1 MNLLISA
8 CLMGVKCRYDG
19 KTKPLPCLKQLM
31 DEYTLIPVCPEVLG
45 GLPTPRVP
53 AERIGDKVIT
63 QDGRD
68 VTANYEQGAQ
78 EALRMAQMTG
88 CQTALLKERS
98 PSCGSGTIY
107 DGSFSGALCPGDGV
121 CGALLKKHGIQ
132 VLGESRV
139 QELLPDQLTV
149 RRADA
154 ADAAALAELALELW
168 PEHELAAMTEEM
180 SGFLAQE
187 ECALFLLMCGGQ
199 PAGFAQCQL
208 RHDYVEGTESSPVG
222 YLEGIYVRESYRL
235 QSGAR
240 KLLAAC
246 ESWARA
252 KGCSEFASDC
262 ELDNTQSLA
271 FHLRAGFEEANRIIC
286 FVRKL

>member
-19 KTKPLPCLKQLM
+19 KTKPLGCLKQLM

-53 AERIGDKVIT
+53 AERIGDRVIT

-88 CQTALLKERS
+88 CTTALLKERS

-107 DGSFSGALCPGDGV
+107 DGTFSGALCPGDGV
-121 CGALLKKHGIQ
+121 CGALLKENGIN

-139 QELLPDQLTV
+139 HELLRLSV
-149 RRADA
+149 RRASK
-154 ADAAALAELALELW
+154 ADAPVLAELALELW
-168 PEHELAAMTEEM
+168 PDHTLDELTEEM
-180 SGFLAQE
+180 VGFLADE
-187 ECALFLLMCGGQ
+187 ECALFLLMAGSE

-222 YLEGIYVRESYRL
+222 YLEGVYVRSAFRK
-235 QSGAR
+235 QNGAR
-240 KLLAAC
+240 RLLAAC
-246 ESWARA
+246 EDWARQM
-252 KGCSEFASDC
+252 GCSEFASDC
-262 ELDNTQSLA
+262 ELDNAQSLA
-271 FHLRAGFEEANRIIC
+271 FHLHAGFREANRIIC
-286 FVRKL
+286 FAKKL

>member
-68 VTANYEQGAQ
+68 VTRNYEQGAQ

-88 CQTALLKERS
+88 CTTALLRERS
-98 PSCGSGTIY
+98 PSCGSGVIY
-107 DGSFSGALCPGDGV
+107 DGSFSGGLCPGDGV
-121 CGALLKKHGIQ
+121 CGALLKQNGIH

-139 QELLPDQLTV
+139 HELLPFMV
-149 RRADA
+149 RKAGEQDA
-154 ADAAALAELALELW
+154 QTITRLALKLW
-168 PEHELAAMTEEM
+168 PDNDSEELLDEIRTLLHTPDA
-180 SGFLAQE
+180 
-187 ECALFLLMCGGQ
+187 ALFLLIAAGETV
-199 PAGFAQCQL
+199 GFAQCQL
-208 RHDYVEGTESSPVG
+208 RHDYVEGTDGSPVG
-222 YLEGIYVRESYRL
+222 YLEGVYVDESHRRKG
-235 QSGAR
+235 GAR
-240 KLLAAC
+240 RLLSAC
-246 ESWARA
+246 EDWARER
-252 KGCSEFASDC
+252 GCTEFASDC
-262 ELDNTQSLA
+262 ELDNTESLA
-271 FHLRAGFEEANRIIC
+271 FHLHAGFSEANRIIC
-286 FVRKL
+286 FTKKL